1 MNISRRKLCA
11 SCLRASSACI
21 CQWIVPTE
29 NLVEVLILQ
38 HPMEVGHAKGSAR
51 LLQLSLRHS
60 QLIVGEQFDPAVLQ
74 TLLDGPKQT
83 ILLYPDTPLHDAL
96 SVPAPPPFELEK
108 SVTPAE
114 MRLIVLDGTWRKSR
128 KMLLHNPALHGLPRW
143 RLADAPASRYA
154 IRKARQPHQLSTLE
168 ATCAALGQLECNP
181 QRYAALLHGFD
192 GFVAAIRKQ
201 SQPAP
206 GQPEHAIPPKRHP

>member
-1 MNISRRKLCA
+1 MKVMRRQLCA

-21 CQWIVPTE
+21 CQWIAPTA

-38 HPMEVGHAKGSAR
+38 HPLEVGHAKGSAR

-60 QLIVGEQFDPAVLQ
+60 QLIVGEQLDPAVLQ
-74 TLLDGPKQT
+74 TLLAGPKHT
-83 ILLYPDTPLHDAL
+83 VLLYPDTPLHDAL
-96 SVPAPPPFELEK
+96 SVPAPPPFELAE
-108 SVTPAE
+108 SITPAE

-128 KMLLHNPALHGLPRW
+128 KMLLRNPALHSLPRW
-143 RLADAPASRYA
+143 GLGDVPASRYA
-154 IRKARQPHQLSTLE
+154 IRKAHQPHQLSTLE
-168 ATCAALGQLECNP
+168 ATCAALAQLECNP

-192 GFVAAIRKQ
+192 GFVATIRKQ

-206 GQPEHAIPPKRHP
+206 GQLGHAIPPKRHP